1 MSNCYYSYSF
11 DLESGLILE
20 ENLDKNVLSPL
31 RVLGLKTPLDFDDY
45 IDVWKALCYPV
56 FEDDEDVERLTRNY
70 FKKAYVRG
78 ERAIEID
85 LEHNPLKSTYA
96 TKYTRI
102 RILLFE
108 DEATKRARATVFWE
122 DNPELEK
129 KIHSRNRDQDCGKSC

>member
-1 MSNCYYSYSF
+1 MTNCYYSYSF
-11 DLESGLILE
+11 DLESGLIRE
-20 ENLDKNVLSPL
+20 EKLGKKVPSPL

-56 FEDDEDVERLTRNY
+56 FENDADVERLSRSY
-70 FKKAYVRG
+70 FKKAYARG
-78 ERAIEID
+78 ERAIVID

-102 RILLFE
+102 RIQLFE
-108 DEATKRARATVFWE
+108 DEETKRARATVLWE

-129 KIHSRNRDQDCGKSC
+129 KIQARKRTQN